1 MRMADGEQT
10 KPRDES
16 SQHVPAGHA
25 SEPVV
30 QIDFELR
37 DRLPGGRAV
46 IAVEQDG
53 AVTWIADRNQVPP
66 RVATDFLDE
75 MRRMVR
81 EGGWE
86 QNWPGVK

>member
-1 MRMADGEQT
+1 MRMADREKT
-10 KPRDES
+10 PRDES
-16 SQHVPAGHA
+16 SQQVPTRSA
-25 SEPVV
+25 SEPAV

-66 RVATDFLDE
+66 NVATDLLDE

-81 EGGWE
+81 EGGWA
-86 QNWPGVK
+86 QNWQGVS